1 MKPLLIALGCIFLA
15 LAVLG
20 VFLPLLPTTPFL
32 LLASACFARSS
43 ERMHT
48 WLRNHGALGRYLT
61 DFEDGR
67 GIPLRGK
74 VLALGLMWPSMVYSM
89 YRVPYIG
96 LKVIPGPHRLAL
108 RNVDFA
114 GPGIAAALV
123 ADDVQVVR
131 CEYTFVQLVLA
142 VPDAKYADHGFV
154 TALQFFIR
162 ADDQHFRAA
171 AAYLNDIAF
180 FEPFHVRLL
189 RRTGQAWD

>member
-1 MKPLLIALGCIFLA
+1 MINRPASNCDCRAERPADLSAALPVNAIGYTLSPMKLILIALGCIFLA

-43 ERMHT
+43 ERLHQ

-96 LKVIPGPHRLAL
+96 LKVMLFL
-108 RNVDFA
+108 
-114 GPGIAAALV
+114 IA
-123 ADDVQVVR
+123 
-131 CEYTFVQLVLA
+131 C
-142 VPDAKYADHGFV
+142 GV
-154 TALQFFIR
+154 TI
-162 ADDQHFRAA
+162 
-171 AAYLNDIAF
+171 Y
-180 FEPFHVRLL
+180 LL
-189 RRTGQAWD
+189 RLPTTPRPDTVPLSSGEP

>member
-1 MKPLLIALGCIFLA
+1 MSTLYDDCTGGGRLSYTVSPMKLILIVLGCIFLA

-43 ERMHT
+43 ERLHK

-96 LKVIPGPHRLAL
+96 LKVML
-108 RNVDFA
+108 
-114 GPGIAAALV
+114 
-123 ADDVQVVR
+123 
-131 CEYTFVQLVLA
+131 
-142 VPDAKYADHGFV
+142 
-154 TALQFFIR
+154 FFI
-162 ADDQHFRAA
+162 ACGVTV
-171 AAYLNDIAF
+171 Y
-180 FEPFHVRLL
+180 LL
-189 RRTGQAWD
+189 RLPTTPQQDAAPVSSGER

>member
-96 LKVIPGPHRLAL
+96 LKVML
-108 RNVDFA
+108 
-114 GPGIAAALV
+114 
-123 ADDVQVVR
+123 
-131 CEYTFVQLVLA
+131 
-142 VPDAKYADHGFV
+142 
-154 TALQFFIR
+154 FFI
-162 ADDQHFRAA
+162 ACGVTI
-171 AAYLNDIAF
+171 Y
-180 FEPFHVRLL
+180 
-189 RRTGQAWD
+189 